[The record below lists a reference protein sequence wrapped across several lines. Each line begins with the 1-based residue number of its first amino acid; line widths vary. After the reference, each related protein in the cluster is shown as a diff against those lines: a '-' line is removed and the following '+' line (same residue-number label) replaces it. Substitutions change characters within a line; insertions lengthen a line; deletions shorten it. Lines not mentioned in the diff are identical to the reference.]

1 MEIPSGWRS
10 FFHQYEHKTKIV
22 LSPCER
28 ELLGSM
34 CCPLLLLHLR
44 VKKTKNNPP
53 APPRKG
59 RKQKKRCGRSPN
71 TAMGIH
77 HLKESDWSRLRF
89 SCSRFS
95 DLYKCYFKRM
105 VRERNLEPN
114 HHPTSTISKVNFL
127 CREQI
132 CHLMKG
138 LRSNRADLNCP
149 TSSSATP
156 LSQIYLQSKASLWSA

>member
-1 MEIPSGWRS
+1 MGKKINKNKFNRQNESPDLETKMEIPSGWRS

-59 RKQKKRCGRSPN
+59 WKIP
-71 TAMGIH
+71 
-77 HLKESDWSRLRF
+77 
-89 SCSRFS
+89 
-95 DLYKCYFKRM
+95 
-105 VRERNLEPN
+105 
-114 HHPTSTISKVNFL
+114 
-127 CREQI
+127 
-132 CHLMKG
+132 
-138 LRSNRADLNCP
+138 
-149 TSSSATP
+149 
-156 LSQIYLQSKASLWSA
+156 